1 MRFIKSA
8 HVIQNISKA
17 LLKHWHELKSF
28 ICSREQLLCCVW
40 FVLSSLAWT
49 VNDASKAGLRW
60 ALFSLAVSDDRSG
73 CHEAIVIRTFFRL
86 IYTRARA
93 HTRVRHNQQHRSRRG
108 FANISFHGKNR
119 LFSCLLMCFLCVS
132 VRLPPTS
139 GFSISERCWKNIK
152 TRRSDRPAE
161 RRRGSVGAD
170 FIRASASLC
179 LISPPSFLQHVQL
192 PIISSQ
198 KKAEGQRRGGSLHLW
213 QTDGALKP
221 QFHSCLYKKSLLL
234 S

>member
-108 FANISFHGKNR
+108 FANISFHGKIG
-119 LFSCLLMCFLCVS
+119 FSPACWCVFFVFLCV
-132 VRLPPTS
+132 
-139 GFSISERCWKNIK
+139 CH
-152 TRRSDRPAE
+152 RPL
-161 RRRGSVGAD
+161 V
-170 FIRASASLC
+170 SASQ
-179 LISPPSFLQHVQL
+179 SDAGRTSRHVAAIAPL
-192 PIISSQ
+192 
-198 KKAEGQRRGGSLHLW
+198 RGGE
-213 QTDGALKP
+213 GAWGQIL
-221 QFHSCLYKKSLLL
+221 
-234 S
+234 

>member
-28 ICSREQLLCCVW
+28 ICSCEQLLCCVW

-49 VNDASKAGLRW
+49 VNDVSKAGLRW

-86 IYTRARA
+86 IYTRAHA

-108 FANISFHGKNR
+108 FANISFHGKIGFR
-119 LFSCLLMCFLCVS
+119 LFSCLLMCFLWLGCCS
-132 VRLPPTS
+132 VRLPPNS

-152 TRRSDRPAE
+152 TRRSDRP
-161 RRRGSVGAD
+161 
-170 FIRASASLC
+170 L
-179 LISPPSFLQHVQL
+179 
-192 PIISSQ
+192 
-198 KKAEGQRRGGSLHLW
+198 RGGE
-213 QTDGALKP
+213 GAWGQIL
-221 QFHSCLYKKSLLL
+221 
-234 S
+234 